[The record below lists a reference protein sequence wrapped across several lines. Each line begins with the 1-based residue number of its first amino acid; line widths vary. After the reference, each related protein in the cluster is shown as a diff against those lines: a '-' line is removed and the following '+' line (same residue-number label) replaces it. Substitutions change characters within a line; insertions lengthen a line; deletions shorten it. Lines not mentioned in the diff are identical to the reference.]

1 MTFYSFPST
10 NLPHAKDRGG
20 MTKPDRIAA
29 GTAVIL
35 YFVAAAY
42 LLPGSE
48 YLHSLGG
55 GALMFAAIILT
66 SVFLKRGWLPG
77 FSVLAVGFISFAV
90 LVMPTLPAMGG
101 RVSEAIP
108 IGFIGVQAAILLW
121 AVLQWPYTL
130 RPRSHVS
137 LVPALEYGL
146 SIAAGLSL
154 IATLPILLI
163 LLSSAPSPKTILLVY
178 PAYFVGFLAAAIVY
192 WSLQRFTHLAVG
204 RYLIGV
210 LAGTCVYGAIA
221 PVVFL
226 FRNKPIEFP
235 LALMIAAICGGFV
248 GPAVAL
254 DSPDRGNIVI
264 AEDSGPVW
272 GAKRGVLFGVTF
284 AVVLGVPMLIRGPAI
299 YGGTTFLKIISVAT
313 TFGLV
318 GGLCVGALRSFTTQ
332 YWSAVIVGS
341 LGGVFAVAAV
351 LTIAF
356 GVDGSTILYSL
367 VGGVLIGARVGSM
380 VWRKGRPESPA

>member
-1 MTFYSFPST
+1 
-10 NLPHAKDRGG
+10 
-20 MTKPDRIAA
+20 
-29 GTAVIL
+29 
-35 YFVAAAY
+35 
-42 LLPGSE
+42 
-48 YLHSLGG
+48 
-55 GALMFAAIILT
+55 
-66 SVFLKRGWLPG
+66 
-77 FSVLAVGFISFAV
+77 
-90 LVMPTLPAMGG
+90 
-101 RVSEAIP
+101 
-108 IGFIGVQAAILLW
+108 
-121 AVLQWPYTL
+121 
-130 RPRSHVS
+130 
-137 LVPALEYGL
+137 
-146 SIAAGLSL
+146 
-154 IATLPILLI
+154 
-163 LLSSAPSPKTILLVY
+163 
-178 PAYFVGFLAAAIVY
+178 
-192 WSLQRFTHLAVG
+192 
-204 RYLIGV
+204 
-210 LAGTCVYGAIA
+210 VYGAIA

-226 FRNKPIEFP
+226 FRNEPIEFP
-235 LALMIAAICGGFV
+235 LAFMIAAICGGFV

-313 TFGLV
+313 SFGLV

-367 VGGVLIGARVGSM
+367 VGGILIGARVGSM
-380 VWRKGRPESPA
+380 VWRKGQPESPA